1 MLLSFVTFSLIVSSS
16 CSIVI
21 FSKYSTF
28 NKSYPLESSDL
39 EISFMLFNS
48 QANCLMILYLS
59 FNKGMEVVPL
69 NISSSCSI
77 VIFSKYSTF
86 NKSYPF

>member
-1 MLLSFVTFSLIVSSS
+1 MLISLKLLKLLITLFKSSIS
-16 CSIVI
+16 
-21 FSKYSTF
+21 
-28 NKSYPLESSDL
+28 PLESSDL

-59 FNKGMEVVPL
+59 FNKGIEVVPL
-69 NISSSCSI
+69 NISSSCSN